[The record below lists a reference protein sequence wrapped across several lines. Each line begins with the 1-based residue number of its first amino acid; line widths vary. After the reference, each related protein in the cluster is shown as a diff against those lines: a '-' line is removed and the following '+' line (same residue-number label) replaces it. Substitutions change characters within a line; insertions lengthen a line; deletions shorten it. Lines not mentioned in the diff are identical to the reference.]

1 MKFGVRLA
9 VQGEMGAPGAGFDY
23 ARQMALEAE
32 ALGVEHPIIQPI
44 PPLEGMRCFAAE
56 ILPAFA

>member
-23 ARQMALEAE
+23 ARQMALGAE
-32 ALGVEHPIIQPI
+32 ALGFDSVWLQPI
-44 PPLEGMRCFAAE
+44 PPLEGMRYFAAE